1 MGLHAIAW
9 GAVGDILQCGL
20 QEPNCFTIGELV
32 KAQAEALIPIMERY
46 HVDVY
51 DAGHVHSCKCAR
63 VCATSLDVLDS

>member
-1 MGLHAIAW
+1 M
-9 GAVGDILQCGL
+9 

-51 DAGHVHSCKCAR
+51 DAGHVQSCKGAR
-63 VCATSLDVLDS
+63 VWATNGGVLDGGVSACRAQRR

>member
-1 MGLHAIAW
+1 M
-9 GAVGDILQCGL
+9 

-63 VCATSLDVLDS
+63 VCATNLDVLDG